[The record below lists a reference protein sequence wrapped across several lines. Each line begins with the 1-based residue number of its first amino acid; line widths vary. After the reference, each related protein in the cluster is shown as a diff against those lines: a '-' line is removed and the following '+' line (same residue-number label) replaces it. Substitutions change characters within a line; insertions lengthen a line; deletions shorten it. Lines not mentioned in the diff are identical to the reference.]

1 MLKTLKL
8 FLLTITFALLG
19 AFSAFAGEGSCGHL
33 DFLNETG
40 VSGWCYQNSQPS
52 SPADF
57 TLRIANVLTG
67 ETVQEIPATT
77 SLSRPDLESRT
88 GAESTPGFF
97 VSIDWESLGSGLYT
111 ASIVS
116 NGKTVGNSLSYH
128 VSGADGQS
136 GLLEGISSV
145 QNLGNFRI
153 TGYCS
158 CRSCS
163 AGWGGRT
170 SSGTIAASGRTVA
183 VDPRV
188 IPMGSRLLINGQ
200 VYTAEDTGG
209 GVKGSHIDIYCDSHA
224 QARSLPFQNAQVFLL
239 S

>member
-1 MLKTLKL
+1 M
-8 FLLTITFALLG
+8 TISRRSMPVSYT
-19 AFSAFAGEGSCGHL
+19 HL
-33 DFLNETG
+33 PDFLNETG

-116 NGKTVGNSLSYH
+116 TGKTVGNSLSYH

-158 CRSCS
+158 CRSLSLIHILKIYTSLKSPSTTLSS
-163 AGWGGRT
+163 APWEPPI
-170 SSGTIAASGRTVA
+170 SGAGPAWPAAPA
-183 VDPRV
+183 
-188 IPMGSRLLINGQ
+188 
-200 VYTAEDTGG
+200 A
-209 GVKGSHIDIYCDSHA
+209 
-224 QARSLPFQNAQVFLL
+224 
-239 S
+239 